1 MTEALKYLVVEEA
14 FRHQLAASMSA
25 AEKSSILSD
34 TAFLLGFDGDGN
46 IRVINE
52 TELGENTC
60 HELSYLTG
68 SLNFLFDL
76 ISTRIQEEEGPPEK
90 LDEYLLYRKKV
101 VRLMIDLLLG
111 LSAIQSDADAATVC
125 SEVYHRKMQV
135 RNLLLQ
141 KQP

>member
-14 FRHQLAASMSA
+14 FRNQLAASMSA
-25 AEKSSILSD
+25 AEKNCILSD

-46 IRVINE
+46 IRVVNE
-52 TELGENTC
+52 IELEENTC

-76 ISTRIQEEEGPPEK
+76 ISTRIQEEDGPPEK
-90 LDEYLLYRKKV
+90 LDEYLQYRKKV

-111 LSAIQSDADAATVC
+111 LSAIQTGTDAAAIC
-125 SEVYHRKMQV
+125 GEVYHRKMQV